1 MAVKR
6 AKTLDDK
13 QLQRLLNHIDQNSTL
28 PERDRLI
35 VALSFKAGLRVGEIS
50 KIDISAMTDAE
61 GRIGTDVVIFSNVGK
76 KNRERSIPM
85 HPMVKEA
92 LANFRAR
99 HPTAEFVAISSQPFR
114 WLLARGEP
122 LPENPR
128 YKRMSVTALT
138 FYYWSLLKECGF
150 EGASTHSGRRTFG
163 TRLAQK
169 ANLHHCSIKD
179 VQRYLGHARLE
190 TTEKYIEE
198 NEDGRALVFAI

>member
-13 QLQRLLNHIDQNSTL
+13 QLQRLLNHITQHSTL

-35 VALSFKAGLRVGEIS
+35 VALSFKAGLRVGEIA

-61 GRIGTDVVIFSNVGK
+61 GRIGPNVVVFGNVGK
-76 KNRERSIPM
+76 KGRERSVPM
-85 HPMVKEA
+85 HTMVKESLEA
-92 LANFRAR
+92 FRKR

-122 LPENPR
+122 LPEDAT

-138 FYYWSLLKECGF
+138 FYYWSLLKEAGF

-163 TRLAQK
+163 TLLAQK

-179 VQRYLGHARLE
+179 VQRYMGHARLE

-198 NEDGRALVFAI
+198 TEDGRSLINAI